1 MPKLERSIRFVIANF
16 ALILVCACTFVPS
29 GARSANQ
36 ASATNTKFKIAGTVV
51 NSVTGAPLAKARISL
66 MDTAN
71 RANILSVIT
80 GDDGHFEFYSLY
92 RSKYSLQGAKRGF
105 IQAAY
110 EQHEQFSTA
119 IVTGTDFNTE
129 NLVLRLTPLAFLS
142 GKVIDESGEPV
153 RKARVF
159 LYAENRQGGMKRI
172 ERRGADLTDDEG
184 YYEFAALAPGNYF
197 VSVSAKPW
205 YAFHLSPSP
214 SARSGGSSPSGLTPL
229 DVGYPTTYNNGATD
243 SQSATPFPLEAGDHV
258 QVDIHLSPVPVVHL
272 TFRVPQ
278 DQQQFQMPQL
288 QRRVF
293 DTIEYVEYEDARS
306 TAPGVFELDGVP
318 AGKYSVI
325 LPDPQ
330 SGRTQQSSQITL
342 DKDGQEL
349 DVSRTEAMASV
360 KLSVKMPRQA
370 PVSQQVTM
378 ALQDSRVRVIA
389 ANAIDPAGEV
399 TFEGI
404 PPGKYALVAFSPDK
418 RYSVVRTVFSGVE
431 TSDHVLTLT
440 AGSSLSGTVF
450 LALGVVNVE
459 GFVHRSGKP
468 SSGVMVALI
477 PKDPQTHLD
486 MFRRDQSDSDGSFVL
501 PAVIPGKYTLIAVED
516 AWGFQWQQP
525 DVLNRYLK
533 HGQNLTIGE
542 LMTNTVH
549 LPEPVEVQ
557 PH

>member
-1 MPKLERSIRFVIANF
+1 MPTFVRPTLLTILNF
-16 ALILVCACTFVPS
+16 VLILVCILTPLS
-29 GARSANQ
+29 THARSRSQ
-36 ASATNTKFKIAGTVV
+36 ALAAESKFKIAGTVV
-51 NSVTGAPLAKARISL
+51 NSVTGAPLGKARITL

-92 RSKYSLQGAKRGF
+92 RAKYSLQGAKRGF
-105 IQAAY
+105 ISAAY

-119 IVTGTDFNTE
+119 IVTAADFNTE

-159 LYAENRQGGMKRI
+159 LYAENHQGGMKRI
-172 ERRGADLTDDEG
+172 ERRGAELTDDEG

-205 YAFHLSPSP
+205 YAFHLSPS
-214 SARSGGSSPSGLTPL
+214 ARSGGSSSPGVTPL

-243 SQSATPFPLEAGDHV
+243 SQGATPFPLKAGEHV
-258 QVDIHLSPVPVVHL
+258 QVDVHLSPVPVVHL
-272 TFRVPQ
+272 TIRIPE
-278 DQQQFQMPQL
+278 DQQNGPRMPQL
-288 QRRVF
+288 RRRVF
-293 DTIEYVEYEDARS
+293 DTVEYVANDGVQS
-306 TAPGVFELDGVP
+306 PAPGVYELSGVP
-318 AGKYSVI
+318 AGKYSVV
-325 LPDPQ
+325 LPDSQ
-330 SGRTQQSSQITL
+330 TGRLQQSSEITL

-349 DVSRTEAMASV
+349 DVSHAEAMASV

-370 PVSQQVTM
+370 PGSPQVTM
-378 ALQDSRVRVIA
+378 GLQDSRMRVIA
-389 ANAIDPAGEV
+389 VNAVDAAGEV

-418 RYSVVRTVFSGVE
+418 RYSVVRTLISGVE
-431 TSDHVLTLT
+431 TSDHVLPLT

-450 LALGVVNVE
+450 LALGVVAVE
-459 GFVHRSGKP
+459 GFVHRAGKP

-477 PKDPQTHLD
+477 PKDPQSHLD
-486 MFRRDQSDSDGSFVL
+486 MFRRDQSDSDGSFTL
-501 PAVIPGKYTLIAVED
+501 RAVIPGTYTLIAVED
-516 AWGFQWQQP
+516 AWGFQWLQP
-525 DVLNRYLK
+525 DVLNRYLQ